1 MQGIDLGTISFALCG
16 LCFVG
21 VVLIVGLQVLGGALE
36 LVSGLFEGLLNAGP
50 FAWCGC
56 LVGLAA
62 LLLCGGTVWLIASS
76 LATCGTA
83 RAVNLCA
90 WLGR

>member
-1 MQGIDLGTISFALCG
+1 
-16 LCFVG
+16 
-21 VVLIVGLQVLGGALE
+21 
-36 LVSGLFEGLLNAGP
+36 LLNAGP

-76 LATCGTA
+76 LATCGTE